1 MALIVAGER
10 SGSGKTTITMAL
22 LAFLARQG
30 RKVQS
35 FKVGPDYIDPMFH
48 TAITGRACRNL
59 DPILTSEEYVK
70 SCFLK
75 HGQNVDTV
83 IIEGVMGLF
92 DGIKKVEEDIADY
105 ASTAHI
111 ARILNVSVVLVVDCS
126 SLSGSIAA
134 IVHGY
139 RTFDPRVKIAGI
151 ILNRIGSDRHL
162 ELLKEALEPLNFPI
176 LGVLYRHTEITLP
189 ARHLGLVPTDELDN
203 LKECCDRLSEL
214 ARDCFNWPK
223 ILPLLSPET
232 NNQQAVRPRVG
243 ERRKGTRTKKPTSGA
258 TPRRRKTQGNAH
270 QETNQRCDPASAK
283 DARERAPRNQQPTTN
298 NKIAIARDRAFSFYY
313 QDNLDL
319 FATLG
324 AELIPWS
331 PLEDESLP
339 EDIQGL
345 YFGGGFPEMFARELA
360 ENKSALQAVSQA
372 ILQGMPTYAE
382 CGGLMYLCK
391 KLIDLSGETWEMAGI
406 LPATTA
412 MGKRLNLGYRK
423 AIALRDSSLVKTG
436 EIIWGHEFHR
446 SFLTC
451 EPEKPLF
458 SLEGYLRPSKMEGW
472 SRDRLHASYLH
483 IHWGTQQQLLQR
495 WLSLNWKTQSN

>member
-1 MALIVAGER
+1 MALIIAGER
-10 SGSGKTTITMAL
+10 SGSGKTTITMSL

-59 DPILTSEEYVK
+59 DPILTSETYVK

-75 HGQNVDTV
+75 HGQGMDAV

-92 DGIKKVEEDIADY
+92 DGIKKEEEEINDY

-111 ARILNVSVVLVVDCS
+111 ARILNIPIVLVVDCS

-134 IVHGY
+134 IAHGY
-139 RTFDPRVKIAGI
+139 RTFDPRLKIAGI

-162 ELLKEALEPLNFPI
+162 ELLKEALEPLNLPI
-176 LGVLYRHTEITLP
+176 LGVLSRHAEITLP

-203 LKECCDRLSEL
+203 LKERCDRLSQL
-214 ARDCFNWPK
+214 ARDGFNWQQ
-223 ILPLLSPET
+223 LHPLLSPP
-232 NNQQAVRPRVG
+232 APSALPRA
-243 ERRKGTRTKKPTSGA
+243 ERSQNPSQK
-258 TPRRRKTQGNAH
+258 
-270 QETNQRCDPASAK
+270 
-283 DARERAPRNQQPTTN
+283 
-298 NKIAIARDRAFSFYY
+298 KIAIARDRAFSFYY

-319 FATLG
+319 FADLG

-331 PLEDESLP
+331 PLEDETLP

-345 YFGGGFPEMFARELA
+345 YFGGGFPEIFARELA
-360 ENKSALQAVSQA
+360 ANQSAREAISQV
-372 ILQGMPTYAE
+372 IQNGMPTYAE

-391 KLIDLSGETWEMAGI
+391 KLIDFAGETWDMVGI
-406 LPATTA
+406 LPATTV
-412 MGKRLNLGYRK
+412 MGKRLILGYRK
-423 AIALRDSSLVKTG
+423 AIALQDSPIIKTG
-436 EIIWGHEFHR
+436 ETIWGHEFHR

-451 EPEKPLF
+451 QPENPLF
-458 SLEGYLRPSKMEGW
+458 SLEGYRRPSQIEGW
-472 SRDRLHASYLH
+472 SRDRFHASYLH

-495 WLSLNWKTQSN
+495 LLSLNN